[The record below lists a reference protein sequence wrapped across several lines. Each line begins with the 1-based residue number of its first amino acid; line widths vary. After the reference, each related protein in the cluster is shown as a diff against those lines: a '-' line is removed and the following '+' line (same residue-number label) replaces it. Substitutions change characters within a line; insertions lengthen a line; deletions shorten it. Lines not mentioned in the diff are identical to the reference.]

1 MKKQPASGGARTSVK
16 KAAPSAASLK
26 SQKRPADNP
35 VKKKIEKALKRL
47 HPMD

>member
-1 MKKQPASGGARTSVK
+1 MKKQSATGNKTTSAKKVAPA
-16 KAAPSAASLK
+16 PSLK
-26 SQKRPADNP
+26 SQKRPAENP